1 MRSASGDSSIPDGR
15 GTHPQSTA
23 EPQDKLLDELD
34 NESGVGV
41 PILMYHRIATEG
53 PMDLDQ
59 FRVDPILFDE
69 QLSALRQVGFQSISL
84 RTWVEALAKAETP
97 AGKPI
102 ILTFD
107 DGYRDFLTAALP
119 VLRKH
124 SFAAIVF
131 LVAGRIGGVADWDAN
146 YGEAAPLMTWPE
158 LFEIENEGIELG
170 CHSLIHQPMTEMNDA
185 DLVTDTGKARRIL
198 ERRLGHSV
206 DHFAYPYGA
215 ENPSVQKAVA
225 SLGFKSAVSCRP
237 GVSRPGDDPTC
248 LPRIDV
254 PGGCTPEELVRK
266 VGEGEET
273 GVRRQESGVRRRE
286 AGGGRREAG
295 GGRRE

>member
-1 MRSASGDSSIPDGR
+1 
-15 GTHPQSTA
+15 
-23 EPQDKLLDELD
+23 
-34 NESGVGV
+34 
-41 PILMYHRIATEG
+41 
-53 PMDLDQ
+53 MDLDQ

-158 LFEIENEGIELG
+158 LLEIENEGIELG

-266 VGEGEET
+266 VGEGQET
-273 GVRRQESGVRRRE
+273 GVRSGGVMGWDLRPEGARE
-286 AGGGRREAG
+286 K
-295 GGRRE
+295 

>member
-1 MRSASGDSSIPDGR
+1 MRSAPGDSYIPGSR

-34 NESGVGV
+34 NKSGVGV

-53 PMDLDQ
+53 PMDLEQ

-84 RTWVEALAKAETP
+84 HTWVEALAKAETP

-107 DGYRDFLTAALP
+107 DGYRNFLTSALP
-119 VLRKH
+119 ELRKH

-158 LFEIENEGIELG
+158 LLEIENEGIELG
-170 CHSLIHQPMTEMNDA
+170 CHSLIHQPMTEMSDA
-185 DLVTDTGKARRIL
+185 ELVTDTRKARRIL

-215 ENPSVQKAVA
+215 ENPSVQKSVA
-225 SLGFKSAVSCRP
+225 RLGFKSAVSCRP
-237 GVSRPGDDPTC
+237 GLSRPGDDPMC

-254 PGGCTPEELVRK
+254 PGGCSPEELLRK
-266 VGEGEET
+266 VREGD
-273 GVRRQESGVRRRE
+273 RRRE
-286 AGGGRREAG
+286 AGGGRRE
-295 GGRRE
+295 

>member
-1 MRSASGDSSIPDGR
+1 MRSASGDSSIPDSR
-15 GTHPQSTA
+15 GTHPQFTA
-23 EPQDKLLDELD
+23 EPKDELVD
-34 NESGVGV
+34 ESGNESGVGL
-41 PILMYHRIATEG
+41 PILMYHRIATDG
-53 PMDLDQ
+53 PLDLDQ

-69 QLSALRQVGFQSISL
+69 QLSALRQVGFQPTSL
-84 RTWVEALAKAETP
+84 RDWVGALAKAETP

-119 VLRKH
+119 ALRKH

-158 LFEIENEGIELG
+158 LLEVEHEGIELG

-185 DLVTDTGKARRIL
+185 ELVADTRHARRIL

-215 ENPSVQKAVA
+215 ENTLVQKAVA
-225 SLGFKSAVSCRP
+225 TLGFKSAVSCRP
-237 GVSRPGDDPTC
+237 GLSRPGDDPMC

-254 PGGCTPEELVRK
+254 PGGCTPEELLRK
-266 VGEGEET
+266 VGG
-273 GVRRQESGVRRRE
+273 GGQESGVRSDGVME
-286 AGGGRREAG
+286 
-295 GGRRE
+295 

>member
-1 MRSASGDSSIPDGR
+1 
-15 GTHPQSTA
+15 
-23 EPQDKLLDELD
+23 
-34 NESGVGV
+34 
-41 PILMYHRIATEG
+41 MYHRIATEG
-53 PMDLDQ
+53 PMDLEQ

-84 RTWVEALAKAETP
+84 HTWVEALTKAETP

-107 DGYRDFLTAALP
+107 DGYRNFLTAALP

-158 LFEIENEGIELG
+158 LLEIENEGIELG
-170 CHSLIHQPMTEMNDA
+170 CHSLIHQPMTEMSDA
-185 DLVTDTGKARRIL
+185 ELVTDTRKARRIL

-215 ENPSVQKAVA
+215 ENPSVQKSVA
-225 SLGFKSAVSCRP
+225 RLGFKSAVSCRP
-237 GVSRPGDDPTC
+237 GLSRPGDDPMC

-254 PGGCTPEELVRK
+254 PGGCSPEELVRK
-266 VGEGEET
+266 WGKET
-273 GVRRQESGVRRRE
+273 GDRSQE
-286 AGGGRREAG
+286 
-295 GGRRE
+295 

>member
-1 MRSASGDSSIPDGR
+1 MRSASDDSSIPDRR
-15 GTHPQSTA
+15 GTLPQFTA
-23 EPQDKLLDELD
+23 EPQDKLFDELD

-41 PILMYHRIATEG
+41 PILMYHRIVAEG
-53 PMDLDQ
+53 PIDLDQ

-69 QLSALRQVGFQSISL
+69 QLSALRQAGFQSISL

-119 VLRKH
+119 VLQKH

-158 LFEIENEGIELG
+158 LLEVESEGIELG

-185 DLVTDTGKARRIL
+185 ELVTDTRNARGIL

-215 ENPSVQKAVA
+215 ENTLVQKAVA
-225 SLGFKSAVSCRP
+225 RLGFRSAVSCRP
-237 GVSRPGDDPTC
+237 GFSRPGDDPMC

-266 VGEGEET
+266 VGGKD
-273 GVRRQESGVRRRE
+273 RRQEAGTGVME
-286 AGGGRREAG
+286 
-295 GGRRE
+295 

>member
-1 MRSASGDSSIPDGR
+1 MRSASVESFIPGR
-15 GTHPQSTA
+15 GGNHPPSNT
-23 EPQDKLLDELD
+23 EPENELLDELN
-34 NESGVGV
+34 NEPGVGL
-41 PILMYHRIATEG
+41 PILMYHRIATDG
-53 PMDLDQ
+53 PLDLDQ
-59 FRVDPILFDE
+59 FRVDPVLFDE

-84 RTWVEALAKAETP
+84 RTWVESLAKAEIP
-97 AGKPI
+97 AAKPI

-107 DGYRDFLTAALP
+107 DGYRDFLTTALP

-146 YGEAAPLMTWPE
+146 YGAAAPLMTWPE
-158 LFEIENEGIELG
+158 LLEVENQGIELG

-185 DLVTDTGKARRIL
+185 DLVTDTREAQRIL
-198 ERRLGHSV
+198 QRRLGHSV

-215 ENPSVQKAVA
+215 ENTLVQKAVA
-225 SLGFKSAVSCRP
+225 QLGFRSAVSCRP
-237 GVSRPGDDPTC
+237 GFSRPGDDPMC

-266 VGEGEET
+266 VEGRGKETGEEGGRT
-273 GVRRQESGVRRRE
+273 GVREWWSEV
-286 AGGGRREAG
+286 
-295 GGRRE
+295 